1 MKGLVKNYLLYIWQL
16 PQNIIGLLLFYVYYK
31 DGNKVSWYDLKVN
44 VKSKKMKGGITL
56 GKYII
61 ISNVGSL
68 NHEYGHTIQSK
79 ILGPLYLPVIGVRSL
94 IHAILHSS
102 LCGKTKSYY
111 HFWTEKWANKLSDKY
126 LNK

>member
-1 MKGLVKNYLLYIWQL
+1 MKELVKNYLLYIWQL

-31 DGNKVSWYDLKVN
+31 DGNKVSWYDFKVN

-102 LCGKTKSYY
+102 LCGKTK
-111 HFWTEKWANKLSDKY
+111 KLLSFLD
-126 LNK
+126 